1 MTPVQL
7 LGWTLLHFLW
17 QGALIATV
25 LAILL
30 QLTRRLA
37 PAVRY
42 RLGLGA
48 LAFMA
53 LCPLVTADRL
63 SQRDPRPAARAGLA
77 APLVPVDQT
86 EATAPFDAER
96 DREATASE
104 NPIVPAPAETGAV
117 AVLRRRL
124 EPWLPAFVAVW
135 LAGVLLLSIRLL
147 GGVSRARRL
156 ARSGAAPGAAHA
168 AAFARLAQRLGLHAP
183 VLLRETAALAVP
195 AVIGWL
201 RPVVLLPAAAAA
213 GLTPQQLELLLAH
226 ELAHVRRND
235 YLVNLLQSVVETLL
249 FYHPAV
255 WWVSA
260 RVREER
266 EHCCDDVALAACGN
280 PREYAGALLALAA
293 WRLPVPVPAAVGSG
307 ALLRRVRRI
316 LGQDAGTVELG
327 PFWVSGLLA
336 AGLALAVVGG
346 VQATAAPDR
355 ESPTVDADLVEP
367 LPQADP
373 ARARPDT
380 IIRYTGQEDL
390 ARRWEWARAT
400 ARDQRFEG
408 YWVGYVVPVADESRP
423 WQYLDRH
430 VPVRAGDSRL
440 SGHIRFTGSWN
451 DLKFVGSALSPL
463 LGERPPQ
470 DLVVLLGFAV
480 DGNAARLARVHLSN
494 WVFPVH
500 FAGLPLLWLNES
512 DDAGSVAR
520 LEALYGET
528 GSLQIRKDL
537 VSMVAAHAEPGAA
550 VPALIGWL
558 EGGDPDDLRAQAAE
572 GLASYPVPEAL
583 RALDRAARTDRT
595 IAVRAESIEALGEIE
610 MPAATDALVELVD
623 LAGERQLRAEAVE
636 ALGERHDE
644 KALRALDALI
654 QDDPDLEIQR
664 AAVEALGNLPNGA
677 GLRDLLDIAHR
688 HRSYQVRA
696 QAVETLGDLERP
708 GEVMEALADIARRD
722 PHPEVQRTAAETLGN
737 LDDAAAVFPL
747 LVALA
752 NEHEREDVQVAAVE
766 TLGSLE
772 HPEAAAALAGIAER
786 HPRRDVARAAVESL
800 GSVAEVGA
808 AFEALERIVWN
819 HKDLEV
825 QMEAAETIGELEG
838 VPTAES
844 LAKIVDRHPRAEV
857 QMEAVEA
864 LGDQPEHAAAIRSLR
879 GLIESHPSSELRQ
892 HAVDKLGEFEDPEVT
907 TALLELARRH
917 RDVEV
922 RRRAVERLGEREG
935 SESATVEALKGLVRD
950 DPDPEV
956 REEALE
962 ALADLHDGAG
972 VPALIETARSH
983 ADRRVRVRAIE
994 LLGDSED
1001 PRALEALRNIIR
1013 P

>member
-17 QGALIATV
+17 QGAVIATV
-25 LAILL
+25 LALLL
-30 QLTRRLA
+30 QVTRRFA
-37 PAVRY
+37 PTVRY

-48 LAFMA
+48 LGIMM

-63 SQRDPRPAARAGLA
+63 SQRDPRPAAPAAGPVS
-77 APLVPVDQT
+77 PLVPAD
-86 EATAPFDAER
+86 
-96 DREATASE
+96 
-104 NPIVPAPAETGAV
+104 PAELATPDAGPERKESANPV
-117 AVLRRRL
+117 LLPPAESGTIAALRRRL
-124 EPWLPAFVAVW
+124 EPWLPALVAVW
-135 LAGVLLLSIRLL
+135 LVGVLLLSVRLL

-156 ARSGAAPGAAHA
+156 ARSGTTPGAARA
-168 AAFARLAQRLGLHAP
+168 AVFARLAQRLGVQSP
-183 VLLRETAALAVP
+183 VSLLETAVLAVP

-213 GLTPQQLELLLAH
+213 GLTSQQLELLLAH

-266 EHCCDDVALAACGN
+266 EQCCDDVALAACGH
-280 PREYAGALLALAA
+280 PREYAGALLALAS
-293 WRLPVPVPAAVGSG
+293 WRVPVPVPAAVGNG
-307 ALLRRVRRI
+307 MLVRRVRRI

-346 VQATAAPDR
+346 VQATAAP
-355 ESPTVDADLVEP
+355 EKGSEAAEYAE
-367 LPQADP
+367 LPAQADTTP
-373 ARARPDT
+373 PRPDT
-380 IIRYTGQEDL
+380 IIRYAGQEDL

-400 ARDQRFEG
+400 ARAQRFDG
-408 YWVGYVVPVADESRP
+408 YWIGYVVPVADETRP

-440 SGHIRFTGSWN
+440 SGHIRFAGSWN
-451 DLKFVGSALSPL
+451 DLKFVGSALAPL

-480 DGNAARLARVHLSN
+480 DGNTARLARVHLSN

-528 GSLQIRKDL
+528 GAVQIRKDL
-537 VSMVAAHAEPGAA
+537 VSMVAAHADAGAA

-558 EGGDPDDLRAQAAE
+558 EGGEPDDLRAEAAE

-595 IAVRAESIEALGEIE
+595 SGVRAESIEALGEID
-610 MPAATDALVELVD
+610 MPAATEALVQLVGLTGD
-623 LAGERQLRAEAVE
+623 RRLRTEAIE

-644 KALRALDALI
+644 KALKALDALI
-654 QDDPDLEIQR
+654 QDDPDIEIQR
-664 AAVEALGNLPNGA
+664 AAVEALGRLPDGA
-677 GLRDLLDIAHR
+677 GLRDLLDIAR
-688 HRSYQVRA
+688 GHRSYQVRA
-696 QAVETLGDLERP
+696 EAVETLGELERP

-722 PHPEVQRTAAETLGN
+722 PHPDVQREAAEALGD
-737 LDDAAAVFPL
+737 LDDVAVLPL

-752 NEHEREDVQVAAVE
+752 TEHERADVQVAAVE
-766 TLGSLE
+766 ALGDLE
-772 HPEAAAALAGIAER
+772 DPKAAAALADIAER

-800 GSVAEVGA
+800 GSVVEVTQ

-819 HKDLEV
+819 HKDVEV
-825 QMEAAETIGELEG
+825 QMEAAETLGELEG
-838 VPTAES
+838 VQTAGLLGE
-844 LAKIVDRHPRAEV
+844 IVDRHPRAEV

-879 GLIESHPSSELRQ
+879 GLIENHPDSELRQ

-935 SESATVEALKGLVRD
+935 ASATVEALRALVRD
-950 DPDPEV
+950 DPDPEI

-962 ALADLHDGAG
+962 ALAELPDGAG

-994 LLGDSED
+994 LLGESED